1 VSKALPKSSNFG
13 EVIMYKSAS
22 KSCSIKANVLKASKP
37 GTCAVEF
44 HAAEKAGMWQ
54 MNHGSV
60 KIAIK

>member
-1 VSKALPKSSNFG
+1 
-13 EVIMYKSAS
+13 MYMTSS

-37 GTCAVEF
+37 GICALDF

-54 MNHGSV
+54 ILQGSV